1 MIISSGWKLKDFVWL
16 FVVVFLKNKDNKD
29 NKTEL
34 SKRVIIGL

>member
-16 FVVVFLKNKDNKD
+16 VVVVFLKNKENKD

-34 SKRVIIGL
+34 SKRIMIG